1 VAVKGLRTWTVGSV
15 RLRAITVCAVLALG
29 LSACGGNGS
38 SSEPVSNVTSAGS
51 PSGTDAVGGS
61 SADTGLPHAQV
72 LPVLDPDA
80 PSPTE
85 AGLEAVL
92 GPHLT
97 RKGLGPQVLAQ
108 VVDVTAG
115 TIVLSREATTPG
127 TPASS
132 AKLFTATAAL
142 SALGPETTLTTRA
155 VAGATPDE
163 VILVG
168 GGDVL
173 LCADKGKP
181 DEVVGRA
188 GLNDLAQATAQ
199 KLKEQ
204 GRPSVSLRLDDHIY
218 TGPSR
223 SPHWGPGDIASG
235 YVSPIMA
242 LEIDRGSVGGMVGR
256 QSDPAMAAAK
266 TFAAGLK
273 KHGITVNPRITRGTA
288 PDDAELLAQIESA
301 SIAELVE
308 FALTHSDNT
317 VAETLA
323 RAVAVSAGRPGS
335 FEEAGAAVVQE
346 AQRLGVQVEN
356 VSLSDGSGLGRDSLA
371 TVQALTGLLVTA
383 ASEAHPE
390 LRSLLTGLP
399 VAGASGTLAERFSA
413 SGQRSA
419 RGLIRAKTGTLTGV
433 HALAGTVLDADGRL
447 LAFAFMAPHA
457 GSTSV
462 ARSALDS
469 AAAALAGCGC
479 N

>member
-1 VAVKGLRTWTVGSV
+1 MAVKGLRTWTDGSA
-15 RLRAITVCAVLALG
+15 RLGDIIVCALLALG
-29 LSACGGNGS
+29 LSACGGGGS
-38 SSEPVSNVTSAGS
+38 PTDPVSNVTSVGS
-51 PSGTDAVGGS
+51 PSEAETV
-61 SADTGLPHAQV
+61 ADTSTGTGSGRARV
-72 LPVLDPDA
+72 LPGLDPDA

-92 GPHLT
+92 GPHLA
-97 RKGLGPQVLAQ
+97 RKGLGSQVLAQ

-115 TIVLSREATTPG
+115 TAVLSRDVTTPG

-132 AKLFTATAAL
+132 AKLFTAAAAL

-155 VAGATPDE
+155 VAGATPGD
-163 VILVG
+163 VVLVG

-173 LCADKGKP
+173 LGTGQGRQ

-188 GLNDLAQATAQ
+188 GLNDLAEATAR

-204 GRPSVSLRLDDHIY
+204 GLLSVSLQLDDHIY

-223 SPHWGPGDIASG
+223 SPHWGPGDVASG

-242 LEIDRGSVGGMVGR
+242 LEIDRGSVGGVVGR
-256 QSDPAMAAAK
+256 QSDPAMSAAK
-266 TFAAGLK
+266 TFAAKLK
-273 KHGITVNPRITRGTA
+273 KYGITVSTRITRGTA
-288 PDDAELLAQIESA
+288 PDGAEPLAQIESA
-301 SIAELVE
+301 SVAELVE

-346 AQRLGVQVEN
+346 AERLGVQVEN
-356 VSLSDGSGLGRDSLA
+356 VSLSDGSGLARNSRA

-399 VAGASGTLAERFSA
+399 VAGASGTLAERFSG

-457 GSTSV
+457 GNTSV

-479 N
+479 H